1 LYAIQAAKHQIQLT
15 ENILKE
21 KVHAAT
27 AAAKPAA

>member
-1 LYAIQAAKHQIQLT
+1 LYAVQAAKHQIQLI

-21 KVHAAT
+21 KVHAA